1 MEWQGKKFKEMLG
14 QRKITQVAI
23 ASELGVSRQTVVD
36 WINGQVPK
44 GSHLLGICDRLDI
57 DPDVLFD
64 TSASPVQVAPMHRQ
78 RRNAKV
84 TPEMRQAAEELALEY
99 ANLMDDASLPALE
112 MVVRESANLTPAA
125 LAAQMR
131 ELAGLE
137 HSHDPIG
144 YRDTFRMVNELG
156 ICVVFR
162 SFPEALKGYAFY
174 TIVNGQRL
182 VIVNSDSNLL
192 DLIFPVLHETVHAA
206 RNRIPKADYAKA
218 EEAFCD
224 QVAGLIQFPD
234 SYVDDV
240 YDAIK
245 GRPAASQINT
255 LKDFARRH
263 HHAIYGL
270 VRRIE
275 ERHGKL
281 NLSSQSVNGADGN
294 LRKECPTIKEV
305 LVSDGAPGFV
315 ELLSELSPI
324 WSRIV
329 IGNLES
335 MTTGKLAEVLD
346 LGILDARAVREEL
359 HQRGEMQACDC
370 CV

>member
-1 MEWQGKKFKEMLG
+1 
-14 QRKITQVAI
+14 
-23 ASELGVSRQTVVD
+23 
-36 WINGQVPK
+36 
-44 GSHLLGICDRLDI
+44 
-57 DPDVLFD
+57 
-64 TSASPVQVAPMHRQ
+64 
-78 RRNAKV
+78 
-84 TPEMRQAAEELALEY
+84 
-99 ANLMDDASLPALE
+99 
-112 MVVRESANLTPAA
+112 
-125 LAAQMR
+125 
-131 ELAGLE
+131 
-137 HSHDPIG
+137 
-144 YRDTFRMVNELG
+144 
-156 ICVVFR
+156 
-162 SFPEALKGYAFY
+162 
-174 TIVNGQRL
+174 
-182 VIVNSDSNLL
+182 
-192 DLIFPVLHETVHAA
+192 
-206 RNRIPKADYAKA
+206 
-218 EEAFCD
+218 
-224 QVAGLIQFPD
+224 
-234 SYVDDV
+234 VDDV

-294 LRKECPTIKEV
+294 LRKECPAIKEV